1 MSTEVDP
8 EKNPLLPGVE
18 NPGYDG
24 TGEEIDMEKL
34 NPYDSSSQR
43 GSVDPTSS
51 NRTQDE
57 TSFSGGKITQKKND
71 TSQYLIQKLKDKDD
85 AWEIIKRK
93 FPNVDTAESSF
104 TATLDEFRRPLV
116 RLNRVNGD
124 YHLLFDKHGKLKK
137 KLPKTIID
145 SLGPSAED
153 IIKTNEEEI
162 ERRNK
167 KIGELQ
173 D

>member
-18 NPGYDG
+18 NPGFDG

-85 AWEIIKRK
+85 AWK
-93 FPNVDTAESSF
+93 
-104 TATLDEFRRPLV
+104 
-116 RLNRVNGD
+116 
-124 YHLLFDKHGKLKK
+124 
-137 KLPKTIID
+137 
-145 SLGPSAED
+145 
-153 IIKTNEEEI
+153 
-162 ERRNK
+162 
-167 KIGELQ
+167 
-173 D
+173 

>member
-1 MSTEVDP
+1 M
-8 EKNPLLPGVE
+8 
-18 NPGYDG
+18 
-24 TGEEIDMEKL
+24 
-34 NPYDSSSQR
+34 
-43 GSVDPTSS
+43 
-51 NRTQDE
+51 
-57 TSFSGGKITQKKND
+57 
-71 TSQYLIQKLKDKDD
+71 
-85 AWEIIKRK
+85 EIIKRK
-93 FPNVDTAESSF
+93 FPNVDTVESSF
-104 TATLDEFRRPLV
+104 TATLDEFRRPLE
-116 RLNRVNGD
+116 RLNRVNGY
-124 YHLLFDKHGKLKK
+124 YHLLFDKHGKFKK